1 MSPKRE
7 SSHRQT
13 HVSRVSSCVC
23 ERPPNSILARLRASI
38 SSSPVLIRSS
48 MRRSKGYGNSRT
60 TAPAILPRFQRNAL
74 RIFDMPLFSLVK
86 DQPNRVGQP
95 IPAFFL
101 LGKLLSAGSRQ
112 RIKLGLAARLRL
124 TPLRFQPTF
133 LFEAVKGRIQRALI
147 DLHGLSRNL
156 PQPLRDGVAMRRL
169 QRQNLK
175 NQHVERALRD
185 WKSRWRHKINPDVSI
200 NRDYLNLRHMTV
212 EHRAPAVKT
221 KIQSVDST
229 RPPLDS
235 DSGGK
240 SSPVRAEFSAGYL
253 AIF

>member
-23 ERPPNSILARLRASI
+23 KRPPNSILARLRASV
-38 SSSPVLIRSS
+38 SSSPASIRSS
-48 MRRSKGYGNSRT
+48 MRRSRWYCNSRSRSLS
-60 TAPAILPRFQRNAL
+60 IRRRFQRNAL
-74 RIFDMPLFSLVK
+74 RIFDTLLFSLVK

-112 RIKLGLAARLRL
+112 RIKLGLATRFQL

-133 LFEAVKGRIQRALI
+133 LLQAMKSRIQRALI
-147 DLHGLSRNL
+147 DSHGLSRNL
-156 PQPLRDGVAMRRL
+156 PQPLRDAVAMRRL

-185 WKSRWRHKINPDVSI
+185 WKSRWRHKVNPDASI
-200 NRDYLNLRHMTV
+200 NRDYLNLRHMPV
-212 EHRAPAVKT
+212 DHRRPAVKRPLSPQPPGDD
-221 KIQSVDST
+221 IST
-229 RPPLDS
+229 
-235 DSGGK
+235 
-240 SSPVRAEFSAGYL
+240 AAGPTPH
-253 AIF
+253 